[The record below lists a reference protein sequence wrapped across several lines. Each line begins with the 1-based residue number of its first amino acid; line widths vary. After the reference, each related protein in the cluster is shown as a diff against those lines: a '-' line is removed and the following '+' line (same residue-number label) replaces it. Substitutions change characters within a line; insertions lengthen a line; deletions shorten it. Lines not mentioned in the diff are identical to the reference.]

1 MKQTP
6 QVALNVRINYDLAK
20 TLDTYSKENNI
31 PKAQIVTKAIEEYLA
46 KQ

>member
-20 TLDTYSKENNI
+20 ELDTYSKENDI
-31 PKAQIVTKAIEEYLA
+31 PKAQIVRKALEAYL
-46 KQ
+46 KGK